1 MAKNAFYFSHDN
13 NARNDDKIL
22 ALTADYRMEG
32 YGRYWALIEMLHES
46 NGYKLEK
53 SKWLSRSLSST
64 WYITPAEAEKFLD
77 DLIHEYELIEEDD
90 DYIWS
95 ESLLRRMEKREE
107 VSNAR
112 RKAVQ
117 ARWKNH
123 EEQNKP
129 DTKSIQKNTN
139 AIENDA
145 KERKGKERK
154 EKEIKGKEEDGSN
167 PSSHPAIPPEFEIPT
182 NKTGESYAITVDD
195 IQGWEDLYPAV
206 DVRQEI
212 RKMIG
217 WSDSNPTKRKT
228 SAGMKRFI
236 TAWLAREQDRGGT
249 KGYTPANKPQSAYS
263 APEPSLDDYKLDPNE
278 DVAAI
283 IFGMLEE
290 DKKRDELSRNNLQSN

>member
-64 WYITPAEAEKFLD
+64 WYITPSEAEKFLE

-90 DYIWS
+90 ECIWS
-95 ESLLRRMEKREE
+95 NSLLRRMEKREE

-123 EEQNKP
+123 EEQNRS
-129 DTKSIQKNTN
+129 DTKPIQKNTN

-182 NKTGESYAITVDD
+182 NKTGESFPITLDD
-195 IQGWEDLYPAV
+195 IQGWEELYPAV

-217 WSDSNPTKRKT
+217 WSDSNPRKRKT
-228 SAGMKRFI
+228 LAGMKRFI
-236 TAWLAREQDRGGT
+236 TSWLGREQDKGGT
-249 KGYTPANKPQSAYS
+249 KGYVQQTVRKGIGNM
-263 APEPSLDDYKLDPNE
+263 PEPTAEEYAASD
-278 DVAAI
+278 DVAAY
-283 IFGMLEE
+283 F
-290 DKKRDELSRNNLQSN
+290 RANNLSVDDFIDGGN